1 MHYINGKQVK
11 KALIL
16 NGDKDSQVPAN
27 ENVTGIVNAITARGS
42 SVESKVFKGLNHL
55 FQPAKT
61 GSVDE
66 YKDIE
71 QTIDTKVLA
80 EISTWLEHNFD

>member
-1 MHYINGKQVK
+1 M
-11 KALIL
+11 A
-16 NGDKDSQVPAN
+16 
-27 ENVTGIVNAITARGS
+27 GIVNSITTKEA
-42 SVESKVFKGLNHL
+42 SVQSHTFKSLNHL

-71 QTIDTKVLA
+71 QTIDEQVLPTISIWLARNFNQNRINANHTKVLR
-80 EISTWLEHNFD
+80 